1 MNYEMFVKMARL
13 NSQFEV
19 IPSNTSL
26 FAEGVI
32 IDNNGSIQHKGKT
45 YITNMVNL
53 GDMPEKLQ
61 LLFVEPKNQ
70 LLPSPDTKGN
80 ITTGDDKQKNDLG
93 SLSKMLFDQ
102 LQNIVEPK
110 AGTDI
115 QHELKKANTVCN
127 IADKLIGIADLSLK
141 AEIFWDKKK
150 ERY

>member
-26 FAEGVI
+26 FAEGVV
-32 IDNNGSIQHKGKT
+32 IDNKGHIQHKGKT
-45 YITNMVNL
+45 YITNMVRL
-53 GDMPEKLQ
+53 VDLPEKLQ
-61 LLFVEPKNQ
+61 PLFVEQKNQ
-70 LLPSPDTKGN
+70 LLSSPNTRGDITKP
-80 ITTGDDKQKNDLG
+80 DDKEDGLS
-93 SLSKMLFDQ
+93 SLSKILFDQ

-115 QHELKKANTVCN
+115 QQELKKANTVCN

>member
-26 FAEGVI
+26 FAEGVV
-32 IDNNGSIQHKGKT
+32 IDNKGHIQHKGKT
-45 YITNMVNL
+45 YITNMVRL
-53 GDMPEKLQ
+53 VDLPEKLQ
-61 LLFVEPKNQ
+61 PLFVEQKNQ
-70 LLPSPDTKGN
+70 LLSSPNTRGDIIKL
-80 ITTGDDKQKNDLG
+80 DDKEDGLS
-93 SLSKMLFDQ
+93 SLSKILFDQ

-115 QHELKKANTVCN
+115 QQELKKANTVCN

-141 AEIFWDKKK
+141 AEMFWDKKK